1 MNRFTTET
9 GVKHDNRP
17 ANLELWAGHQPKGQR
32 VSDLV
37 SWAREIRA
45 QYGDLFPAGDEE
57 AGEAGVLPSDC
68 CRLQR
73 SAHQYLPP

>member
-1 MNRFTTET
+1 MNRSTTET

-37 SWAREIRA
+37 SWAREILA
-45 QYGDLFPAGDEE
+45 CYGDLFPGTGKESGD
-57 AGEAGVLPSDC
+57 AAVLPSEC
-68 CRLQR
+68 RRLQQ
-73 SAHQYLPP
+73 SARLLPP